1 MEVNMRIH
9 LPEWVQPGLWGAFA
23 GAVVIAVV
31 ALSAGW
37 VVTNGSAQ
45 RTAKSQSDKAVIA
58 ALAPI
63 CVAQFKSAP
72 QNEQSTH
79 LAALEKEPSWD
90 RGDYVEKHGWA
101 TMPGSKAANDA
112 VAETCTSELLKAA
125 S

>member
-1 MEVNMRIH
+1 MRVR
-9 LPEWVQPGLWGAFA
+9 LPEWVQPGFWGAF
-23 GAVVIAVV
+23 GGMIVV
-31 ALSAGW
+31 ALVAFSTGW
-37 VVTNGSAQ
+37 VVTSESAQ

-63 CVAQFKSAP
+63 CVAQFKSEP
-72 QNEQSTH
+72 QAEQTTH
-79 LAALEKEPSWD
+79 LAALEKEASWD

-112 VAETCTSELLKAA
+112 VAEACTSELLKAA